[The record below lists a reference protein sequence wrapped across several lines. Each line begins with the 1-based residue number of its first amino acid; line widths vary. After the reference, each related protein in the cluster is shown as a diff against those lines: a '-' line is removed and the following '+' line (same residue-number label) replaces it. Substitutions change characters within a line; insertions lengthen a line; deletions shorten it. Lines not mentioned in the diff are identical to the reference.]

1 MQTVLVTGGTGLVG
15 TAIERVSRDP
25 AFSNHTFRF
34 ISSREC
40 DLTDGAQTHALFD
53 RIRPNYV
60 IHLAARV
67 GGLFRNMREKVDML
81 EDNIAINSN
90 VLRACHAFNVT
101 KCVSCL
107 STCIF
112 PDKTRYPIDETMLH
126 DGPPHESNAAYAYA
140 KRLVDVQSRA
150 YRDQYGDNF
159 VTVIPTNIYGP
170 GDNYNLRDGHVI
182 PALIHKCFV
191 AQQIGDTF
199 DVAGTG
205 KPLRQ
210 FIYSDDLA
218 WLIMWVMVNYDDAEP
233 IILSPPEESEESI
246 AAVAHQVAYAFGY
259 VGGLNITG
267 EGGDGQFKKTACN
280 RKLMEH
286 IGDTGFVFTP
296 IADGIRKSVA
306 WFIANYDDARK

>member
-1 MQTVLVTGGTGLVG
+1 MVEIVPDLGIHGAVRAPVLNHLFLAIRARLVG
-15 TAIERVSRDP
+15 HVPPLLRVYDHAEP
-25 AFSNHTFRF
+25 FDLPGN
-34 ISSREC
+34 EC
-40 DLTDGAQTHALFD
+40 RIALT
-53 RIRPNYV
+53 
-60 IHLAARV
+60 
-67 GGLFRNMREKVDML
+67 
-81 EDNIAINSN
+81 
-90 VLRACHAFNVT
+90 
-101 KCVSCL
+101 
-107 STCIF
+107 
-112 PDKTRYPIDETMLH
+112 
-126 DGPPHESNAAYAYA
+126 
-140 KRLVDVQSRA
+140 RLVDVQSRA

-191 AQQIGDTF
+191 AKQIGGTF

-218 WLIMWVMVNYDDAEP
+218 WLMMWVMVNYDDAEP
-233 IILSPPEESEESI
+233 IILSPPEESEVSI
-246 AAVAHQVAYAFGY
+246 AEVAHQVAYAFGY
-259 VGGLNITG
+259 VDGLNITG

-280 RKLMEH
+280 RKLMEQ

-296 IADGIRKSVA
+296 IADGIRNSVA